1 MTRQQVA
8 GAADDGRKYR
18 PGGVTGMQPFSL
30 LAELGRC
37 FAADSDRYFLWV
49 PVFLA
54 IGVACYFALS
64 VEPPFW
70 LAMFLPVVAGG
81 LLWGVRLR
89 PLAALCSAALFS
101 AALGFAAA
109 IVRADRVAAP
119 VLEKP
124 MSGTLV
130 AEVIS
135 AERTEK
141 GALSAVLAPISFA
154 GLADSERPEKV
165 RLNIRIRDAALRPG
179 ATVELRARLMPP
191 PEPVL
196 PRGFDFARQ
205 AWFEGLGAVGF
216 AYTAPEERAPPSG
229 AAAALTTLRMKI
241 GERIRGV
248 VGGTSGAVAA
258 ALINGER
265 ASIPDEVSEDLRAAG
280 IYHVLSISGLHMV
293 LFAGSLFWTVRAA
306 LALIP
311 GLALRYPI
319 KKWAAF
325 IAILGATFYLTISGA
340 AIATQRAWIMITLM
354 FVAILLDRPA
364 LSMRNV
370 ALAAIVILL
379 WRPESLVGASF
390 QMSFAAV
397 VALIAFYETE
407 FARRWTMD
415 AGRGGISSLPRTVLV
430 YVLGIALTSIVAG
443 AATGAIA
450 GFHFNRVALYGLA
463 GNMAAMPIVG
473 FVVMPMAL
481 LALLLMPF
489 GLDGPALWAMGKGV
503 EAMLAIAHEV
513 AGWGGADRLIPEAS
527 LSALLLVVF
536 GALWLCLWRERW
548 RFAGLVP
555 IVLGFAMWNDV
566 SRPDV
571 LVDRDAALFAV
582 RDGGGELALTASR
595 PSYTAAQWLRHDADA
610 RQPGEAA
617 RSEHMN
623 CDPGGCVYREPG
635 RPVIAFPVS
644 LGAVADDCSRADIM
658 IAKIPVPYRVR
669 KDCGAALFLDYFF
682 FWRNGATTLHF
693 DDDDIRI
700 VTARQVRGDRPWV
713 QRTRKDQ

>member
-1 MTRQQVA
+1 
-8 GAADDGRKYR
+8 
-18 PGGVTGMQPFSL
+18 MQPFSL

-154 GLADSERPEKV
+154 GLVDSERPGKV

-415 AGRGGISSLPRTVLV
+415 AGRGGVSSLLRTVLV

-443 AATGAIA
+443 AATGCHCGVSFQSRRPLRACGQHGCNA
-450 GFHFNRVALYGLA
+450 HCRFCGHADGSSRVA
-463 GNMAAMPIVG
+463 
-473 FVVMPMAL
+473 
-481 LALLLMPF
+481 
-489 GLDGPALWAMGKGV
+489 
-503 EAMLAIAHEV
+503 
-513 AGWGGADRLIPEAS
+513 AD
-527 LSALLLVVF
+527 
-536 GALWLCLWRERW
+536 
-548 RFAGLVP
+548 
-555 IVLGFAMWNDV
+555 
-566 SRPDV
+566 
-571 LVDRDAALFAV
+571 AV
-582 RDGGGELALTASR
+582 RSRRWLTLGDGKRRRG
-595 PSYTAAQWLRHDADA
+595 DA
-610 RQPGEAA
+610 R
-617 RSEHMN
+617 
-623 CDPGGCVYREPG
+623 
-635 RPVIAFPVS
+635 
-644 LGAVADDCSRADIM
+644 DCSRSRGLGWCGPADPRSISFCTAAGGVRRALALPVAGKM
-658 IAKIPVPYRVR
+658 AFRRTCTDRARLRDVERRIPARCSGRQRCGTVCRQGWRRRTCLDGIAAV
-669 KDCGAALFLDYFF
+669 
-682 FWRNGATTLHF
+682 LHGGTM
-693 DDDDIRI
+693 
-700 VTARQVRGDRPWV
+700 VTP
-713 QRTRKDQ
+713 

>member
-1 MTRQQVA
+1 MAEAANYGA
-8 GAADDGRKYR
+8 GRR
-18 PGGVTGMQPFSL
+18 PGVFGGMPIAAI
-30 LAELGRC
+30 LAGLGRY

-49 PVFLA
+49 PVFIG
-54 IGVACYFALS
+54 IGVSCYFGLS
-64 VEPPFW
+64 SEPPLW
-70 LAMFLPVVAGG
+70 LAVSVLAAAGA
-81 LLWGVRLR
+81 LLWAVRLR
-89 PLAALCSAALFS
+89 PVAVLCAAALF
-101 AALGFAAA
+101 ATALGFAAA
-109 IVRADRVAAP
+109 VSRADRVAAP
-119 VLEKP
+119 VLERP
-124 MSGTLV
+124 MSGTLL

-135 AERTEK
+135 VERTER
-141 GALSAVLAPISFA
+141 GALSAILAPVSFA
-154 GLADSERPEKV
+154 ELARDEVPGRV
-165 RLNIRIRDAALRPG
+165 RLNIRLREATLRPG

-196 PRGFDFARQ
+196 PHGFDFARQ

-216 AYTAPEERAPPSG
+216 AYTAPAELEPPSG

-241 GERIRGV
+241 GERIRGA

-293 LFAGSLFWTVRAA
+293 LFAGSLFWTVRAL
-306 LALIP
+306 LALVP

-379 WRPESLVGASF
+379 WRPESLIGASF

-397 VALIAFYETE
+397 VALIAFYESE
-407 FARRWTMD
+407 FARRWTMEP
-415 AGRGGISSLPRTVLV
+415 GRGGLSALPRMAIA
-430 YVLGIALTSIVAG
+430 YVLAIALTSVVAG

-450 GFHFNRVALYGLA
+450 AFHFNRIALYGLA

-473 FVVMPMAL
+473 IVVMPMAL

-503 EAMLAIAHEV
+503 EAMLAVAHEV
-513 AGWGGADRLIPEAS
+513 ASWGGADRLVPEAP
-527 LSALLLVVF
+527 LAALLLVVF
-536 GALWLCLWRERW
+536 GALWLSLWRERW

-555 IVLGFAMWNDV
+555 IVLGFALWNGAP
-566 SRPDV
+566 RADV
-571 LVDRDAALFAV
+571 LIDRDTALFAV
-582 RDGGGELALTASR
+582 RSAQGDLAFTAPR
-595 PSYTAAQWLRHDADA
+595 PSYTAEQWLRHDADA
-610 RQPGEAA
+610 RSAREAA
-617 RSEHMN
+617 SSEHMN
-623 CDPGGCVYREPG
+623 CDGGGCVHSEPE
-635 RPVIAFPVS
+635 RPTIAFPET
-644 LGAVADDCSRADIM
+644 LGAVAEDCGRAGIV
-658 IAKIPVPYRVR
+658 IAKVPVPYRLR
-669 KDCGAALFLDYFF
+669 RECGADLFLDYFF
-682 FWRNGATTLHF
+682 FWRNGATALYF
-693 DDDDIRI
+693 DDGAIRI
-700 VTARQVRGDRPWV
+700 VTAREVRGDRPWV